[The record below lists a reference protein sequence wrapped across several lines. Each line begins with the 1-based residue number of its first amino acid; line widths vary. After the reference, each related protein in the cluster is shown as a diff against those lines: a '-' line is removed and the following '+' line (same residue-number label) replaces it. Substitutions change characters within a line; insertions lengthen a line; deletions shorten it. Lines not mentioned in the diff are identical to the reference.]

1 MPAGGHHDLILE
13 ISDQA
18 LPDRPPDPDAAWEAT
33 DTAWAAAVPD
43 LHNCLEPRDAR
54 RSYAVLR
61 GLTSASGGMVAAATT
76 SLPERAEAGR
86 NYDYRYVWIRDQCYA
101 GQAAAAAGAP
111 TLLDDAVRFVT
122 ARILDHG
129 TRPETRLHHPGRGG
143 AGPADPGPARIP
155 RREEPDRELGQPA
168 VPARRVR

>member
-1 MPAGGHHDLILE
+1 MPAGGHHDLVLE

-43 LHNCLEPRDAR
+43 LDDCLEPRDAR

-61 GLTSASGGMVAAATT
+61 GLDLGQRRNGRRRHHQP
-76 SLPERAEAGR
+76 PERADAGR

-122 ARILDHG
+122 ARLLDHG
-129 TRPETRLHHPGRGG
+129 PT
-143 AGPADPGPARIP
+143 
-155 RREEPDRELGQPA
+155 
-168 VPARRVR
+168 